1 MASNVAPCMTVD
13 TSSAGARNWRYG
25 TPWRDSVFAW
35 FTYDPR
41 PMPIAIRNRT
51 GWAKLPKI
59 EPRQVRR

>member
-1 MASNVAPCMTVD
+1 MASNTEPCITVD
-13 TSSAGARNWRYG
+13 TSSAGARNCRYG
-25 TPWRDSVFAW
+25 TPWSDAGFALL
-35 FTYDPR
+35 TYDPS